1 MPKPDPP
8 MESEKTVEPRKSAS
22 LLVVRGDPPEVLLL
36 ERHAA
41 ATFGSMQVFP
51 GGVVEA
57 QDYDAVWNE
66 WAVSRG
72 PFDRDERALRIAGIR
87 ETWEEAG
94 ILVATP
100 GRPPGTD
107 RSRPFIDVVRAGGHP
122 LALDDLH
129 DFAHWITPEGRPK
142 RFDTRFF
149 LVRAPEGQDA
159 SADGSELVACEW
171 IGALQAV
178 EKHVALMPPTY
189 LNLLRLAESDTIEHA
204 IAAAAARPPYT
215 VLPVRDRFA
224 GGVGV
229 RIPAEAGYGVTEHL
243 LRQQP

>member
-1 MPKPDPP
+1 MSDPP
-8 MESEKTVEPRKSAS
+8 IAPRKSAS

-41 ATFGSMQVFP
+41 ATFPSMQVFP

-57 QDYDAVWNE
+57 QDYDAVWKD
-66 WAVSRG
+66 WANSRT
-72 PFDRDERALRIAGIR
+72 PLDRDERAVRIAGIR

-94 ILVATP
+94 ILVACGGP
-100 GRPPGTD
+100 PPGTD

-122 LALDDLH
+122 LALDDLY
-129 DFAHWITPEGRPK
+129 DFAHWITPEARPK

-171 IGALQAV
+171 IGATQAV
-178 EKHVALMPPTY
+178 DEHVALMPPTH
-189 LNLLRLAESDTIEHA
+189 LNLLRLAESPTVEHA
-204 IAAAAARPPYT
+204 IAAAAARPRFT
-215 VLPVRDRFA
+215 VLPVRERFA